1 MTPKKKK
8 KTRGK
13 MRSSQANYDKL
24 FPSHKWHF
32 FQRCKEIW
40 GWCVHWKMLL
50 NYVNIL
56 KGDGVMVIQGNVLFL
71 EDIFILK
78 YLKIK
83 Y

>member
-1 MTPKKKK
+1 
-8 KTRGK
+8 
-13 MRSSQANYDKL
+13 
-24 FPSHKWHF
+24 
-32 FQRCKEIW
+32 
-40 GWCVHWKMLL
+40 MLL